1 MTKMNHNRPQFVQ
14 QRLRGRWGWPNGETP
29 SGCSP
34 RARGR
39 LDMFL
44 RTYQGDNEFL
54 LMCRDLRAR
63 GEKLT
68 PQQAGTAGHL
78 MNTLGAEVVGSR
90 TASNPTN

>member
-14 QRLRGRWGWPNGETP
+14 QRMRDRWGWPAGETP

-34 RARGR
+34 RAKGR

-54 LMCRDLRAR
+54 LECKALKSR
-63 GEKLT
+63 GVTLT
-68 PQQAGTAGHL
+68 PQQAGKAGHL
-78 MNTLGAEVVGSR
+78 MNTLGAEGGRSRSDSR
-90 TASNPTN
+90 TTN